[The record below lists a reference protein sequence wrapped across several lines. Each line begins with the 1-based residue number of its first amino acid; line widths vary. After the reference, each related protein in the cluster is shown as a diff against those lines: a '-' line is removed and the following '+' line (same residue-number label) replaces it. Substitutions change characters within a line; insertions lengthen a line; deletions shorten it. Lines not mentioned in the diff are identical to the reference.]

1 MENYGNYVIRLI
13 IFFLV
18 VNMDNFWFGKYAIRE
33 KHAINILS
41 WEKTI
46 DIIN

>member
-18 VNMDNFWFGKYAIRE
+18 VNMDNFWFGKYAQGE
-33 KHAINILS
+33 KNMQLIS
-41 WEKTI
+41 
-46 DIIN
+46 